1 MALQRTIGGGTVR
14 FGSYDYQGGD
24 GNHSFVLERVKKGV
38 FIMNNFISFCDC
50 ILPFYE
56 KKVITKF

>member
-1 MALQRTIGGGTVR
+1 MALQSYHRGGTVR

-24 GNHSFVLERVKKGV
+24 GDHSFVLERVKKGV

-50 ILPFYE
+50 ILPFY
-56 KKVITKF
+56 K